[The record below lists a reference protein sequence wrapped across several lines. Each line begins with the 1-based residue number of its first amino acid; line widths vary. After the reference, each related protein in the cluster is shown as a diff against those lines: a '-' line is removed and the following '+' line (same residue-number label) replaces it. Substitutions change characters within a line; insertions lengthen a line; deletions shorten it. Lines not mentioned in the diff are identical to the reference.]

1 MSKKIIL
8 IFLVIV
14 VLGAGY
20 WFYNSE
26 KTAEEPAGADDPEN
40 ATYTISGQPVTL
52 INGRADIEIVL
63 GVATQEH
70 VLLFGAPRY
79 FDLDADGDLDAI
91 SFLQTDAGGS
101 GTFYYVV
108 AAINENGRYFGTN
121 AMFLGDRIAPQI
133 IDFLEGRAVANY
145 ADRNPG
151 EPFTT
156 PPSLGKS
163 VWIHLD
169 PNTGEIGE
177 FVKDFEGE
185 SNLLR

>member
-1 MSKKIIL
+1 MKKNILILIVIIIL
-8 IFLVIV
+8 GL
-14 VLGAGY
+14 GY
-20 WFYNSE
+20 WLFVY
-26 KTAEEPAGADDPEN
+26 KEPVGELAGADKPEN
-40 ATYTISGQPVTL
+40 AVYTISGRPVTL
-52 INGRADIEIVL
+52 TNGQAKIEIAL
-63 GVATQEH
+63 GSATQES
-70 VLLFGAPRY
+70 VRLFGEPKY
-79 FDLDADGDLDAI
+79 YDLDNDGDEDVI

-108 AAINENGRYFGTN
+108 AAVNENGRYFGTN
-121 AMFLGDRIAPQI
+121 AMFLGDRIAPQS

-145 ADRNPG
+145 ADRKPG

-156 PPSLGKS
+156 APSVGKS

-185 SNLLR
+185 SNL